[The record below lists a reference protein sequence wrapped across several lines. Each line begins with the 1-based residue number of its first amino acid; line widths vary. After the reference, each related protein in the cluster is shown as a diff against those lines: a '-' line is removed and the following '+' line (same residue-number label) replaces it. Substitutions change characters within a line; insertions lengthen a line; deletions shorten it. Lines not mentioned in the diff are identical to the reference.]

1 MTWCVV
7 TRLKGIS
14 ALVLAGRVM
23 LVFAVAV
30 PQATLSLAGDCD
42 TGITLAI
49 WIMLAMVL
57 AGAGVLVLAAVLAEA
72 SDLLFAAGRL
82 GALCLG
88 LWRRVRGRASDSP
101 VGELLERC
109 RQNGAG

>member
-23 LVFAVAV
+23 LVFAEAV

-57 AGAGVLVLAAVLAEA
+57 AGAGVRLLAAVWVEV
-72 SDLLFAAGRL
+72 SDLLLAVGRL
-82 GALCLG
+82 GAGMLG
-88 LWRRVRGRASDSP
+88 WMG
-101 VGELLERC
+101 
-109 RQNGAG
+109 

>member
-1 MTWCVV
+1 
-7 TRLKGIS
+7 
-14 ALVLAGRVM
+14 M

-57 AGAGVLVLAAVLAEA
+57 AGAGVLVLAAVLAEV
-72 SDLLFAAGRL
+72 SDLLFTVSRL
-82 GALCLG
+82 RVACLG
-88 LWRRVRGRASDSP
+88 LWRRIRRRAGDLPANVP
-101 VGELLERC
+101 VGVVVSG
-109 RQNGAG
+109 Q